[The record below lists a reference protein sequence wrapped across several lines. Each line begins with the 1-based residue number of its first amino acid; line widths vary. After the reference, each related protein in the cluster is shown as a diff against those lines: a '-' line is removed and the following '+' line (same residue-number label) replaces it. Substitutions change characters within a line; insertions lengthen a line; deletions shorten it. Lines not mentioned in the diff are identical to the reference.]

1 MKIKIFRGEN
11 LEALENDVNE
21 FIKDKAVIDIKT
33 NTVNYA
39 SAFRNGTPCRYDTL
53 TTITVAYSLDPV

>member
-11 LEALENDVNE
+11 LEALESDVNE
-21 FIKDKAVIDIKT
+21 FIKDKSVIDIKT

-39 SAFRNGTPCRYDTL
+39 SVFRNSTPCRYETL